1 MSAAPPSVFLS
12 LATPHLPAQVTFL
25 DQLEDVIKA
34 NGMRPRSLG
43 RSEWSYE
50 APLAPIR
57 SLMNECSGTIVV
69 AMTRSVMASG
79 VDYPGGVE
87 ERTVRDRHLSTPWL
101 QIEAAMAFQL
111 HQPIL
116 VLRESQ
122 VEPEGVLHMA
132 NTGISVRSYSL
143 SASGCVP
150 EEIVRDVVEFRVA
163 VEKFAQRRTRPA
175 LILAS
180 Q

>member
-1 MSAAPPSVFLS
+1 MSSAPPSVFLS
-12 LATPHLPAQVTFL
+12 FATPHLPAQVSFL

-50 APLAPIR
+50 APLVPIR

-69 AMTRSVMASG
+69 AMTRSVMTRG

-87 ERTVRDRHLSTPWL
+87 EKTVRGRHLSTAWL

-111 HQPIL
+111 QLPIL
-116 VLRESQ
+116 VLREAQ
-122 VEPEGVLHMA
+122 VEPEGVLDTA
-132 NTGISVRSYSL
+132 NTGIGVRSYSL
-143 SASGCVP
+143 TASGRVP
-150 EEIVRDVVEFRVA
+150 EEIARDVVEFRVA
-163 VEKFAQRRTRPA
+163 VEEFAQR
-175 LILAS
+175 
-180 Q
+180 